1 LKFEGQEVFFDRDD
15 LIVSKTDPTGRIT
28 YANHTFLEVAGYQEE
43 DVIGKQHNVIRHPAM
58 PRAIFDLLWSTI
70 KSGNELFAY
79 VANATKNGDH
89 YWVIAHVTPTCSQG
103 QIIGYHST
111 RRVPNPQTIKNV
123 IIPLYSKLNAIEA
136 KNPSKKA
143 GLQQSVA
150 ALNAMLDE
158 KGVVYDDFIAQLCKD
173 D

>member
-1 LKFEGQEVFFDRDD
+1 MKFMGQEVFFDRDD
-15 LIVSKTDPTGRIT
+15 LIVSKTDKQGRIT
-28 YANHTFLEVAGYQEE
+28 YANHTFLEIAGYQED

-58 PRAIFDLLWSTI
+58 PRAIFDVLWSSLQAG
-70 KSGNELFAY
+70 KELFAY

-89 YWVIAHVTPTCSQG
+89 YWVIAHVTPSFSGG

-111 RRVPNPQTIKNV
+111 RRVPNPLTIKNV

-136 KNPSKKA
+136 RNPSKKA
-143 GLQQSVA
+143 GLQESVA
-150 ALNAMLDE
+150 ALTEIMSE
-158 KGVVYDDFIAQLCKD
+158 KGVTYDEFMAQLWKD